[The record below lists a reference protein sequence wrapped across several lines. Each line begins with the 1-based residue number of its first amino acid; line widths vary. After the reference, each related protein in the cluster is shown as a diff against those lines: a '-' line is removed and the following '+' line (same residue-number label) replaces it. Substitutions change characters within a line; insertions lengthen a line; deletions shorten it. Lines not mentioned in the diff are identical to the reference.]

1 MNISAKTLIEFCNN
15 NNQFSDSE
23 SENESL
29 EEDEKELCSEKK
41 DKVVIDQPVA
51 SDESCAET
59 TVDSNKIT
67 IIVDSSNVS
76 EEIKEIK
83 CEPGWENIEFAE
95 LDDVI
100 FDSSFTQIIKEKS
113 L

>member
-1 MNISAKTLIEFCNN
+1 MSIQTKTLIEFCNN

-23 SENESL
+23 SEDESL

-41 DKVVIDQPVA
+41 DKVVVDQPIA
-51 SDESCAET
+51 SHESCVKSI
-59 TVDSNKIT
+59 VDSDKIT

-76 EEIKEIK
+76 QDREIMF
-83 CEPGWENIEFAE
+83 EPEWENIEFAE

-100 FDSSFTQIIKEKS
+100 FDDSFTQIIKEKT